1 MQPRN
6 DAILIMLVGHV
17 ATQWRHFNYA
27 RKFWNKKTNLR
38 DTQLLCLFPV
48 NGVVWMLKVSM
59 FTSFLKNIIAMPMI
73 KQYYRDD
80 FQGRFFNQ
88 P

>member
-1 MQPRN
+1 
-6 DAILIMLVGHV
+6 
-17 ATQWRHFNYA
+17 
-27 RKFWNKKTNLR
+27 
-38 DTQLLCLFPV
+38 
-48 NGVVWMLKVSM
+48 
-59 FTSFLKNIIAMPMI
+59 MPMI